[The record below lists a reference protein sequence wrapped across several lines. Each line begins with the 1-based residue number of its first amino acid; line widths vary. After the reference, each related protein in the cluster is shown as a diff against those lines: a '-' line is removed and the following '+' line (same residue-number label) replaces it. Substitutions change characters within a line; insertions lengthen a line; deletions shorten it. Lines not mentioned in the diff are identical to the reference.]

1 MHPFQYAT
9 LTELIQSP
17 VDCILVLDEIVD
29 PQNLGAL
36 LRTAESA
43 QVGGVIL
50 TKRRSAQLSAS
61 VEKAAAGA
69 IAYLPICRVGNL
81 QHALMALKQANFWLV
96 GLNPQATATVYDL
109 DMHGKVA
116 LVLGGEGKGIRPLVQ
131 NTCDYLVSIPMEGQ
145 ISSLNVSV
153 AGAVVLYERLRQIR
167 TS

>member
-1 MHPFQYAT
+1 
-9 LTELIQSP
+9 
-17 VDCILVLDEIVD
+17 
-29 PQNLGAL
+29 
-36 LRTAESA
+36 
-43 QVGGVIL
+43 
-50 TKRRSAQLSAS
+50 
-61 VEKAAAGA
+61 
-69 IAYLPICRVGNL
+69 
-81 QHALMALKQANFWLV
+81 MALKQANFWLV

-145 ISSLNVSV
+145 IPSLNVSV